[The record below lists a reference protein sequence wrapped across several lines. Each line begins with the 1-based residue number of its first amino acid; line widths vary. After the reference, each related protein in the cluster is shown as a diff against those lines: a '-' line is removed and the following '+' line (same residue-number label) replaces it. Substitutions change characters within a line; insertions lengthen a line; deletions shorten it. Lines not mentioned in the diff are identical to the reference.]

1 MFAIAF
7 FFCYYDYRLL
17 RIKGVDKMSFD
28 LSWFTT
34 ISGMFI
40 TGGVILLIIALII
53 LLITGRNSKKEKKK
67 KEMELANAD
76 GNVSLD
82 STNVQPVAGQVP
94 VAGNSAIQNNVVG
107 VTQDVNSSMMP
118 AENMVTPVSN
128 VEFSSMSNVPLG
140 GSTGISDTFAAATPM
155 SVSQEPSVMVSEPVA
170 VQSNQSMNAIPETM
184 NSVSAVDFN
193 VGVSSS
199 SVNGFAMPEEPV
211 PVVQSVT
218 PSAMENAPS
227 GPSAFDA
234 SQVSIPVI
242 GEPVPMATEPV
253 PMATEPVPMATE
265 PVPMTAEPAP
275 MTAEPVPM
283 ATEPVPMTAEPAPMI
298 TEPAV
303 QNPVSIDSNPIP
315 VVSATPS
322 IAESTVSTP
331 VVDNPIPQVVV
342 PTVSEVTPQPVEAIS
357 SGPVIYGGANPAVTD
372 LNVSRENHQ
381 IYGGADPLQN
391 TQTIP
396 TTNPTMSTV
405 PNEPVMVSQQPVEVV
420 PNIVPNVSESTNQG
434 VPPIV

>member
-253 PMATEPVPMATE
+253 PM
-265 PVPMTAEPAP
+265 
-275 MTAEPVPM
+275 
-283 ATEPVPMTAEPAPMI
+283 TAEPAPMI

>member
-1 MFAIAF
+1 
-7 FFCYYDYRLL
+7 
-17 RIKGVDKMSFD
+17 MSFD

-67 KEMELANAD
+67 KEMESANAD

-82 STNVQPVAGQVP
+82 TTNVQPVAGQVP

-140 GSTGISDTFAAATPM
+140 GTAGISDTFAAATPM

-193 VGVSSS
+193 GGVSSS

-218 PSAMENAPS
+218 PSAPS

-253 PMATEPVPMATE
+253 PM
-265 PVPMTAEPAP
+265 TAEPAP
-275 MTAEPVPM
+275 MTAESVPVTAGP
-283 ATEPVPMTAEPAPMI
+283 APMTAEPAPMI
-298 TEPAV
+298 AEPVPMTAEPAV

-420 PNIVPNVSESTNQG
+420 PNIVPNVSESTSQG

>member
-1 MFAIAF
+1 
-7 FFCYYDYRLL
+7 
-17 RIKGVDKMSFD
+17 MSFD

-193 VGVSSS
+193 GGVSSS

-242 GEPVPMATEPV
+242 G
-253 PMATEPVPMATE
+253 
-265 PVPMTAEPAP
+265 
-275 MTAEPVPM
+275 EPVPM

-372 LNVSRENHQ
+372 LNVSRESHQ